1 MPLSCDSLNE
11 TTFQSPFI
19 PGPPEVRFATVV
31 IVNGLEPSAGNTS
44 FRRVIIF
51 PSAESVVVTLL
62 VRLPLL
68 LTSTTYPEPALL
80 QVTMAPSVESLCGLP
95 SQIVFGPALPC
106 RVTTYPVASVASDIV
121 GPSYLRVAGSIF
133 HEPFH

>member
-1 MPLSCDSLNE
+1 RRYRERAGAVSWKYLV
-11 TTFQSPFI
+11 
-19 PGPPEVRFATVV
+19 PPRHH
-31 IVNGLEPSAGNTS
+31 LPSAGG
-44 FRRVIIF
+44 
-51 PSAESVVVTLL
+51 VVGPLL
-62 VRLPLL
+62 GRLPLL

-80 QVTMAPSVESLCGLP
+80 QVTMAPSVESLCGVP